1 MTKRIKLNKE
11 EKMIFENKLVIIVN
25 KDIEVGVAMNAVAHA
40 SFAVGALLGPDAAF
54 LQSNIDASGNAWKVS
69 GMPYIVLRGKSSEI
83 KKAVLSA
90 KEAGIKQLAFV
101 DSMTGG
107 TYLEQ
112 IDNIAKKNQE
122 EHVYY
127 AAVLFG
133 KWDVVSQITKRFS
146 LYKIH
151 TQT

>member
-1 MTKRIKLNKE
+1 MT
-11 EKMIFENKLVIIVN
+11 FENKLVIIVN
-25 KDIEVGVAMNAVAHA
+25 KDIDVGVAMNAIAHA
-40 SFAVGALLGPDAAF
+40 SFAVGALLGPEQAF
-54 LQSNIDASGNAWKVS
+54 LQSNVDASDNDWKVS

-90 KEAGIKQLAFV
+90 KEQGIMQLAFV

-112 IDNIAKKNQE
+112 IDNIAKKSQD

-127 AAVLFG
+127 AAVIFG
-133 KWDVVSQITKRFS
+133 KWDIVSQITKKFS
-146 LYKIH
+146 LYK
-151 TQT
+151 

>member
-1 MTKRIKLNKE
+1 MS
-11 EKMIFENKLVIIVN
+11 FENKLVVIVN

-40 SFAVGALLGPDAAF
+40 SFAVGALLGKTTCF
-54 LQSNIDASGNAWKVS
+54 LQSNIDASDNNWQVS

-90 KEAGIKQLAFV
+90 KASGIMQLAFV

-112 IDNIAKKNQE
+112 IEQIAKKTEE
-122 EHVYY
+122 EHIYY
-127 AAVLFG
+127 SAVLFG
-133 KWDVVSQITKRFS
+133 KLDVVSQITKKFS
-146 LYKIH
+146 LYK
-151 TQT
+151 